1 MEKYESDTDE
11 EKTTKKGVTQIPY
24 AKNKEKKKKEV
35 VQLTSDTDLDP
46 DLDKT
51 KRSEL
56 KKDQRRNAAGPDSYF
71 EDDDTLNKT
80 DQKASKRTTKV
91 PKKYES
97 DTDEEE
103 KTTKKGVT
111 QVPYAKNK
119 EKKKKEVVQL
129 TSDTDSDLDLDKT
142 KRSKL
147 KKDQRRN
154 AAGPDSYFEDD
165 DTLNKTDQKASK
177 RTTMQRSPKS

>member
-24 AKNKEKKKKEV
+24 ANKEKKKKEV

-46 DLDKT
+46 
-51 KRSEL
+51 
-56 KKDQRRNAAGPDSYF
+56 
-71 EDDDTLNKT
+71 
-80 DQKASKRTTKV
+80 
-91 PKKYES
+91 
-97 DTDEEE
+97 
-103 KTTKKGVT
+103 
-111 QVPYAKNK
+111 
-119 EKKKKEVVQL
+119 
-129 TSDTDSDLDLDKT
+129 DLDKT

-165 DTLNKTDQKASK
+165 DTLINKTDQKASK